1 MLRCEM
7 LKWLAII
14 IADLVLGSLLYVL
27 HFCLPCLNFFANFT
41 VFLYCAP
48 HALCGSLY
56 FFTASAKLVVLN
68 KENFDKV
75 IGVTEIALVNFH
87 ADWCRF
93 SQMLA
98 PVFSE
103 AASRFQGDPR
113 VVFGTVDCDKQSE
126 LASRF
131 HINKYPTL
139 KIFRNGEVARREY
152 RGARSVS
159 AFVQYITDQLAD
171 VIQIVTNEESVRELL
186 VAKKANIFV
195 QVHDTASP
203 LWHSIKK
210 LASSFREDCVF
221 FALLHVPIEKQKLL
235 YYSMTANTEEY
246 SDSLDNLDA
255 VHSWVSNKC
264 LPLVREITF
273 ENAEELT
280 EEGLPFLILFYKPN
294 DKDIIKVYTDQVMQ
308 QLLDQKSS
316 INFLYADGNTF
327 AHPLQHLGK
336 SIKDLPVLAIDSF
349 RHMYLFPDIKDLTVP
364 GKLKQFVLDLH
375 SGKLHREFHDGPDP
389 VTAASPVVVQDNN
402 VVFDTSSK
410 PVENPTVTPVA
421 ESVFIKLKPS
431 QSRYTVLRD
440 EL

>member
-1 MLRCEM
+1 
-7 LKWLAII
+7 
-14 IADLVLGSLLYVL
+14 LGSLLYVL
-27 HFCLPCLNFFANFT
+27 HFCLPCLNFFGNFT
-41 VFLYCAP
+41 GAFLLFICQSRFFLWYFCTVLHMLYA
-48 HALCGSLY
+48 AYLQIFSLY
-56 FFTASAKLVVLN
+56 LFTASAKLVVLN

-308 QLLDQKSS
+308 QLLDQKSEFYYYFYS
-316 INFLYADGNTF
+316 L
-327 AHPLQHLGK
+327 LKHLGK

-389 VTAASPVVVQDNN
+389 VTAASPVVVQDSN

>member
-1 MLRCEM
+1 
-7 LKWLAII
+7 
-14 IADLVLGSLLYVL
+14 
-27 HFCLPCLNFFANFT
+27 
-41 VFLYCAP
+41 
-48 HALCGSLY
+48 LC
-56 FFTASAKLVVLN
+56 
-68 KENFDKV
+68 
-75 IGVTEIALVNFH
+75 VNIS
-87 ADWCRF
+87 F
-93 SQMLA
+93 S
-98 PVFSE
+98 
-103 AASRFQGDPR
+103 R
-113 VVFGTVDCDKQSE
+113 
-126 LASRF
+126 
-131 HINKYPTL
+131 
-139 KIFRNGEVARREY
+139 
-152 RGARSVS
+152 
-159 AFVQYITDQLAD
+159 
-171 VIQIVTNEESVRELL
+171 
-186 VAKKANIFV
+186 
-195 QVHDTASP
+195 
-203 LWHSIKK
+203 
-210 LASSFREDCVF
+210 
-221 FALLHVPIEKQKLL
+221 VPIEKQKLL

-246 SDSLDNLDA
+246 PDSLDNLDA

-349 RHMYLFPDIKDLTVP
+349 RHMYLFPNIKDLTVP

-389 VTAASPVVVQDNN
+389 VPAASPVVVQDNN
-402 VVFDTSSK
+402 IVFDTSSK
-410 PVENPTVTPVA
+410 PIENPTVTPVA